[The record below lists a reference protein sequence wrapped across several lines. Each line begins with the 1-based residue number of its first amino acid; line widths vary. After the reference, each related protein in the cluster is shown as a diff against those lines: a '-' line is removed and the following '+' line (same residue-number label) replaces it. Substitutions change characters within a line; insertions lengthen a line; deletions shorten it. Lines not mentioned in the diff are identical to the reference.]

1 MSLMEFERVSFSYPC
16 SHKPAVEDISLT
28 FQEGKRY
35 ALIGRNGCGKTTL
48 LRLANGLYRPQKGVI
63 RWCGRQLEYNGTGL
77 RLLRQNV
84 GLVFQNPEQQLVAT
98 TVVEDLSYGLC
109 NLGLPVAEIAR
120 RVEETLDTFQ
130 LREIAYQPVNYLSL
144 GEKKRLA
151 LADVMI
157 LKPKLLLLDEPMA
170 YLDYVQRAELKTQLY
185 KIHQEGTTIVVATH
199 ELDFAYSWADEIIM
213 LDRGRLVSV
222 SF

>member
-1 MSLMEFERVSFSYPC
+1 MEFEKVSFSYPC
-16 SHKPAVEDISLT
+16 SHKPAVENISLAI
-28 FQEGKRY
+28 QQGKRY

-63 RWCGRQLEYNGTGL
+63 RWRGKQLDYTGPCLRQW
-77 RLLRQNV
+77 RQNV

-109 NLGLPVAEIAR
+109 NLGLPPTEVAR
-120 RVEETLDTFQ
+120 RVEEALDTFQ
-130 LREIAYQPVNYLSL
+130 LREIAHQPVNYLSL

-185 KIHQEGTTIVVATH
+185 KIHREGTTIVVATH
-199 ELDFAYSWADEIIM
+199 DLDFAYGWADEIIM
-213 LDRGRLVSV
+213 LDKGRLVSV